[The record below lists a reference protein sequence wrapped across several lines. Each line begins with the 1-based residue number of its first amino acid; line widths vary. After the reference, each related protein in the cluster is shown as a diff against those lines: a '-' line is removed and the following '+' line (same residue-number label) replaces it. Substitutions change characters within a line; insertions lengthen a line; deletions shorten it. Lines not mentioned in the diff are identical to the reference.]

1 MSNEKGE
8 METKKPLDLADKP
21 VGKQKKPRIKRL
33 LTFVDTIFNRLI
45 PNFAPKIIIEEK
57 LIENEISKDYAMI
70 RYYSELQILIGT
82 IIFAFG
88 AFGAIS
94 SNGLYLLVS
103 ILGAVLV
110 FTGFDIE
117 EIYVTNIRLLIRRIG
132 LLERIIRVPAD
143 EEHLLKHIV
152 SFKIGRAP
160 THKILMVFAVIGFI
174 NEITST
180 IGNLLGFIILITSL
194 MLFILALRLGKRVVT
209 LNLAGGHS
217 IVLGIRKGVPTHLI
231 QSIMSSTFRD

>member
-1 MSNEKGE
+1 M
-8 METKKPLDLADKP
+8 
-21 VGKQKKPRIKRL
+21 IK
-33 LTFVDTIFNRLI
+33 
-45 PNFAPKIIIEEK
+45 
-57 LIENEISKDYAMI
+57 
-70 RYYSELQILIGT
+70 YYSELQILMGA
-82 IIFAFG
+82 IIFIFG
-88 AFGAIS
+88 ALGAIS

-160 THKILMVFAVIGFI
+160 THKILMGLAVIGFI

-180 IGNLLGFIILITSL
+180 IGNVPGFIILITSFI
-194 MLFILALRLGKRVVT
+194 LFILALRLGKRVVT
-209 LNLAGGHS
+209 LNLAGGHN

-231 QSIMSSTFRD
+231 KSIMTSTFRE